1 MSKKPSFDSTRRGV
15 ANQIRYE
22 EERHTIKQFL
32 KRMAEFVIK
41 NELKRT
47 NARNDVVG
55 ELSLLYDSSR
65 GEPHKERSIKFRS
78 FNARQIELLAR

>member
-1 MSKKPSFDSTRRGV
+1 MT
-15 ANQIRYE
+15 
-22 EERHTIKQFL
+22 
-32 KRMAEFVIK
+32 AEFVIK

-47 NARNDVVG
+47 NARNDDVG